1 MVAAEQWSEQN
12 KVECGVSVMFG
23 ILDRYIGRSILLTSL
38 LVLMTLVALA
48 SIFAFVSELDDV
60 GKGSYTVLDAVQYV
74 FLTIPGKAYMLFA
87 PAVLLGSLLGL
98 GALASNSELTV
109 MRAAGVS
116 GARIIRAVVV
126 TGVALMLMIALVGE
140 TIMPK
145 AEQIAEELRLTALE
159 KRLSVK
165 GNRGLWLKS
174 ADRFVNI
181 GTVMPD
187 FTLLDVT
194 IHSFE
199 DNALVTSMSAARA
212 TPLDDEWLLE
222 DIEITQLNSAS
233 VSIASLAQMNW
244 SELVRRYSVTPSSQG
259 IAEAIPDLVSAD
271 LLKSISVSPE
281 SLSAANLYD
290 QIRYLEQNQLDSRRI
305 ELAFWVK
312 IASPLS
318 TLVMLMLSLPFVFAS
333 QRSGGAGQ
341 KIFIGIMLGIV
352 YVLLNKV
359 LTQLALANGLSPALS
374 ALLPLICFLGVAI
387 VGIKR
392 TS

>member
-1 MVAAEQWSEQN
+1 
-12 KVECGVSVMFG
+12 MFS

-48 SIFAFVSELDDV
+48 SIFAFISELDDV
-60 GKGSYTVLDAVQYV
+60 GKGNYTVIGAAQYV
-74 FLTIPGKAYMLFA
+74 FLTIPGKAYLLFA

-98 GALASNSELTV
+98 GTLASNSELTV

-116 GARIIRAVVV
+116 GARIIRAVVL
-126 TGVALMLMIALVGE
+126 TGVGLMLLIAVLGE
-140 TIMPK
+140 TIMPR

-165 GNRGLWLKS
+165 GSRGLWLKS
-174 ADRFVNI
+174 ANHFVNI

-194 IHSFE
+194 VHRFE
-199 DNALVTSMSAARA
+199 SNSLRMALSAARA
-212 TPLDDEWLLE
+212 RLQGDDWLLE
-222 DIEITQLNSAS
+222 DIGITNLSGTE
-233 VSIASLAQMNW
+233 VVTEHVESILW
-244 SELVRRYSVTPSSQG
+244 KDYVRRNSVTFNDADV
-259 IAEAIPDLVSAD
+259 IVDIPDLVSAD
-271 LLKSISVSPE
+271 VLKSISVSPE
-281 SLSAANLYD
+281 SLSARNLYD
-290 QIRYLEQNQLDSRRI
+290 QVSYLNDNQLDSRRI

-312 IASPLS
+312 VASPLS

-341 KIFIGIMLGIV
+341 KIFIGIMLGII
-352 YVLLNKV
+352 YVLLNKL

-374 ALLPLICFLGVAI
+374 ALLPLICFLGVAV

-392 TS
+392 TT

>member
-1 MVAAEQWSEQN
+1 M
-12 KVECGVSVMFG
+12 MFG
-23 ILDRYIGRSILLTSL
+23 TLDRYIGRSILVTSL
-38 LVLMTLVALA
+38 LVLMTLVTLA
-48 SIFAFVSELDDV
+48 SIFGFIGELDDV
-60 GKGSYTVLDAVQYV
+60 GKGNYTILNAAQYV
-74 FLTIPGKAYMLFA
+74 FLTIPGKAYLLFA

-109 MRAAGVS
+109 MRAAGIS
-116 GARIIRAVVV
+116 GGRIIRAVVV
-126 TGVALMLMIALVGE
+126 TGIGLMFLIALVGE

-165 GNRGLWLKS
+165 GSRGLWLKS

-187 FTLLDVT
+187 YTLLEVT
-194 IHSFE
+194 VHQFNNNSLQM
-199 DNALVTSMSAARA
+199 AMSAARA
-212 TPLDDEWLLE
+212 SLVNDDWLLE
-222 DIEITQLNSAS
+222 DIEITLLNDAG
-233 VSIASLAQMNW
+233 VSNEQIENMAW
-244 SELVRRYSVTPSSQG
+244 KDFVRRNNVTSNELESLK
-259 IAEAIPDLVSAD
+259 EVPDLVSAE

-281 SLSAANLYD
+281 SLSAMHLYD
-290 QIRYLEQNQLDSRRI
+290 QIEYLKDNQLDSRRI

-341 KIFIGIMLGIV
+341 KIFVGIMLGIV

-359 LTQLALANGLSPALS
+359 LTQLALANGLSPAFS
-374 ALLPLICFLGVAI
+374 ALLPLLCFLGVAI

-392 TS
+392 TT

>member
-1 MVAAEQWSEQN
+1 
-12 KVECGVSVMFG
+12 MFG

-48 SIFAFVSELDDV
+48 SIFAFISELDDV
-60 GKGSYTVLDAVQYV
+60 GKGSYSVSDAAQYV
-74 FLTIPGKAYMLFA
+74 FLTIPGKAYMLFS

-116 GARIIRAVVV
+116 GGRIIRAVVI
-126 TGVALMLMIALVGE
+126 TGVGLMLLIALLGE
-140 TIMPK
+140 TIMPR

-165 GNRGLWLKS
+165 GSRGLWLKS
-174 ADRFVNI
+174 ADQFVNV

-187 FTLLDVT
+187 FTLLDVSV
-194 IHSFE
+194 HRFE
-199 DNALVTSMSAARA
+199 GNSLSMAMSAARA
-212 TPLDDEWLLE
+212 RLLDDDWLLE
-222 DIEITQLNSAS
+222 DVEMTVLGSENIVSEHLDSIE
-233 VSIASLAQMNW
+233 W
-244 SELVRRYSVTPSSQG
+244 KEFVRRNTVTSSDNVKNTDV
-259 IAEAIPDLVSAD
+259 PDLVSAD
-271 LLKSISVSPE
+271 VLKSISVSPE
-281 SLSAANLYD
+281 SLSASNLHD
-290 QIRYLEQNQLDSRRI
+290 QVQYLKANQLDSRLI

-341 KIFIGIMLGIV
+341 KIFIGIMLGII
-352 YVLLNKV
+352 YVLLNKL
-359 LTQLALANGLSPALS
+359 LTQLALANGLSPLLS
-374 ALLPLICFLGVAI
+374 ALLPLVMFLVIALI
-387 VGIKR
+387 GIKR

>member
-1 MVAAEQWSEQN
+1 M
-12 KVECGVSVMFG
+12 MFG

-48 SIFAFVSELDDV
+48 SIFAFISELDDV
-60 GKGSYTVLDAVQYV
+60 GKGSYTVASAAQYV
-74 FLTIPGKAYMLFA
+74 FLTIPGKAYLLFA

-116 GARIIRAVVV
+116 GARIIRAVVI
-126 TGVALMLMIALVGE
+126 TGVGLMMLIAVLGE
-140 TIMPK
+140 TIMPR

-165 GNRGLWLKS
+165 GSRGLWLKS
-174 ADRFVNI
+174 ADHFVNI

-194 IHSFE
+194 VHRFE
-199 DNALVTSMSAARA
+199 NNVLKMALSAARA
-212 TPLDDEWLLE
+212 RLQNDDWLLE
-222 DIEITQLNSAS
+222 DIGITNLTGSDVVTEQVETVL
-233 VSIASLAQMNW
+233 W
-244 SELVRRYSVTPSSQG
+244 KDYVRRNSVTSNKSATNFDVP
-259 IAEAIPDLVSAD
+259 ELVSAD
-271 LLKSISVSPE
+271 VLKSISVSPE
-281 SLSAANLYD
+281 SLSAKNLYD
-290 QIRYLEQNQLDSRRI
+290 QVRYLNDNQLDSRRI

-352 YVLLNKV
+352 YVLLNKL
-359 LTQLALANGLSPALS
+359 LTQLALANGLTPALS

>member
-1 MVAAEQWSEQN
+1 
-12 KVECGVSVMFG
+12 MFG
-23 ILDRYIGRSILLTSL
+23 TLDRYIGRSILVTSL

-48 SIFAFVSELDDV
+48 SIFGFIGELDDV
-60 GKGSYTVLDAVQYV
+60 GKGNYQVLDAAQYI
-74 FLTIPGKAYMLFA
+74 FLTIPGKAYLLFA

-109 MRAAGVS
+109 MRAAGIS
-116 GARIIRAVVV
+116 GGRIIRAVVI
-126 TGVALMLMIALVGE
+126 TGVALMLLIALVGE

-165 GNRGLWLKS
+165 GSRSLWLKS

-194 IHSFE
+194 VHEFRNNE
-199 DNALVTSMSAARA
+199 LMLAMRAARA
-212 TPLDDEWLLE
+212 TPKNDDWLLE
-222 DIEITQLNSAS
+222 DIEFTQLNDTNLSTKD
-233 VSIASLAQMNW
+233 VP
-244 SELVRRYSVTPSSQG
+244 ELLWKEFVRRNNVTLQKSDAQTS
-259 IAEAIPDLVSAD
+259 IPDLVSAD
-271 LLKSISVSPE
+271 VLKSISVSPE
-281 SLSAANLYD
+281 SLSAVHLYD
-290 QIRYLEQNQLDSRRI
+290 QIQYLKRNQLDSRRI

-341 KIFIGIMLGIV
+341 KIFVGIMLGII

-359 LTQLALANGLSPALS
+359 LTRDVT
-374 ALLPLICFLGVAI
+374 ICYL
-387 VGIKR
+387 
-392 TS
+392 

>member
-1 MVAAEQWSEQN
+1 
-12 KVECGVSVMFG
+12 MFG
-23 ILDRYIGRSILLTSL
+23 TLDRYIGRSILVTSL

-48 SIFAFVSELDDV
+48 SIFGFIGELDDV
-60 GKGSYTVLDAVQYV
+60 GKGSYQVLDAAQYV
-74 FLTIPGKAYMLFA
+74 FLTIPGKAYLLFA

-109 MRAAGVS
+109 MRAAGIS
-116 GARIIRAVVV
+116 GGRIIRAVVV
-126 TGVALMLMIALVGE
+126 TGVGLMLIIALVGE

-165 GNRGLWLKS
+165 GNKGLWLKS
-174 ADRFVNI
+174 GDRFVNI

-194 IHSFE
+194 VQQVRNNSIIM
-199 DNALVTSMSAARA
+199 AMRAARA
-212 TPLDDEWLLE
+212 SQSNNDWLLE
-222 DIEITQLNSAS
+222 DIQITRIDQEKISTERIEN
-233 VSIASLAQMNW
+233 MYW
-244 SELVRRYSVTPSSQG
+244 KDFVRRNTVTFKEIDQNKP
-259 IAEAIPDLVSAD
+259 IADLVSAD
-271 LLKSISVSPE
+271 VLKSISVSPE
-281 SLSAANLYD
+281 SLSAMNLYD
-290 QIRYLEQNQLDSRRI
+290 QIQYLKSNQLDSRRI

-352 YVLLNKV
+352 YVLLNRV
-359 LTQLALANGLSPALS
+359 LTQLALASGLSPAFS
-374 ALLPLICFLGVAI
+374 ALLPLLCFLVVAVI
-387 VGIKR
+387 GIKR
-392 TS
+392 TT

>member
-1 MVAAEQWSEQN
+1 
-12 KVECGVSVMFG
+12 MFG
-23 ILDRYIGRSILLTSL
+23 TLDRYIGRSILVTSL

-48 SIFAFVSELDDV
+48 SIFGFIGELDDV
-60 GKGSYTVLDAVQYV
+60 GKGNYRVIDAAQYI
-74 FLTIPGKAYMLFA
+74 FLTIPGKAYLLFA

-109 MRAAGVS
+109 MRAAGIS
-116 GARIIRAVVV
+116 GGRIIRAVVI
-126 TGVALMLMIALVGE
+126 TGVGLMLLIALVGE

-165 GNRGLWLKS
+165 GSRGLWLKS

-194 IHSFE
+194 VHEFRNNE
-199 DNALVTSMSAARA
+199 LLLAMRAARA
-212 TPLDDEWLLE
+212 TPENDDWLLE
-222 DIEITQLNSAS
+222 DMELTELNDTKATTTD
-233 VSIASLAQMNW
+233 VP
-244 SELVRRYSVTPSSQG
+244 ELLWKEFVRRNNVTSQ
-259 IAEAIPDLVSAD
+259 ESNTQSPIPDLVSAD
-271 LLKSISVSPE
+271 VLKSISVSPE
-281 SLSAANLYD
+281 SLSAIHLYD
-290 QIRYLEQNQLDSRRI
+290 QIQYLKNNQLDSRRI

-341 KIFIGIMLGIV
+341 KIFVGIMLGII

-359 LTQLALANGLSPALS
+359 LTQLALANGLSPAFS
-374 ALLPLICFLGVAI
+374 ALLPLLCFLGVAI
-387 VGIKR
+387 VGIRR
-392 TS
+392 TT